1 MTEAPLLP
9 GLVVR
14 AQSGFFEV
22 ETARGVVT
30 AQIRGRHR
38 QKRLES
44 DLLALGDRVVVQLI
58 GEGRA
63 VIEKI
68 EPRERALSRRAP
80 GGGVEQVLVA
90 NPDQAVFVFSCADP
104 DPNFRML
111 DRMLVSAEEQKI
123 RAVVCANKIDLV
135 LLADARREFGEY
147 QEIGYAVHYT
157 SAKTGRGVSKL
168 RKALRD
174 KLSVLAGPSGA
185 GKSSLLN
192 AMQPG
197 LGLRTGEISDAT
209 RRGIHTTVYPH
220 LLVLDE
226 GGYVADTPGL
236 KAFALWD
243 IEPEE
248 LDGYFPEFRALVS
261 KCAFSDC
268 THTHEP
274 ECAIKRA
281 VESGRISPE
290 RYESYLRI
298 REGEETGW

>member
-22 ETARGVVT
+22 ETARGAVI

-44 DLLALGDRVVVQLI
+44 DLVALGDRVVVQLVD
-58 GEGRA
+58 EGRG
-63 VIEKI
+63 VIEEI
-68 EPRERALSRRAP
+68 EPRERSLSRRAP
-80 GGGVEQVLVA
+80 GGEVEQVLVA
-90 NPDQAVFVFSCADP
+90 NPDQAIFVFACADP

-111 DRMLVSAEEQKI
+111 DRMLVSAEEQEI
-123 RAVVCANKIDLV
+123 PAVICANKIDLV
-135 LLADARREFGEY
+135 VVADARREFGEY
-147 QEIGYAVHYT
+147 QEIGYRVYYT
-157 SAKTGRGVSKL
+157 SAKTGRGVSRL

-174 KLSVLAGPSGA
+174 KLSVFAGPSGA

-192 AMQPG
+192 AIQPG

-209 RRGIHTTVYPH
+209 GKGIHTTVYPH
-220 LLVLDE
+220 LLALDE

-243 IEPEE
+243 IEAEE
-248 LDGYFPEFRALVS
+248 LDGYFPEFRPLVS
-261 KCAFSDC
+261 ECAFSDC

-274 ECAIKRA
+274 ECAIKQA
-281 VESGRISPE
+281 VEDGRISPE

-298 REGEETGW
+298 REGEEVGW